1 MMVALLVLLTTAGTF
16 AAAAQSSGPIPD
28 PVIVPPGEDACVHE
42 WCSRTATLALPVGS
56 LSSYQLDNL
65 LLEDQL
71 GFNITYSCNAE
82 PVCTDLADERV
93 ERVDWIISSKSASSD
108 IWFFNACMK

>member
-1 MMVALLVLLTTAGTF
+1 MFDGEFTADMLSLTLLRGEGLDDIDESVRAEATAGT
-16 AAAAQSSGPIPD
+16 GPTI
-28 PVIVPPGEDACVHE
+28 
-42 WCSRTATLALPVGS
+42 
-56 LSSYQLDNL
+56 
-65 LLEDQL
+65 
-71 GFNITYSCNAE
+71 